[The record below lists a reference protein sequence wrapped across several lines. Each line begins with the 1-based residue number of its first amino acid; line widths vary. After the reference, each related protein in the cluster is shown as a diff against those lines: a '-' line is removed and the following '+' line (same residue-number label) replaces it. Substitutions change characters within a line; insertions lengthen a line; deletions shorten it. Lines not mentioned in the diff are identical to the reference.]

1 MEKRRFTPILI
12 LAALVALLAAFNPAR
27 AEGLQQEQE
36 PEPTA
41 EPESEPELEQESEQ
55 EVQAESEEV
64 VGGTICVNAFHD
76 ENANGVR
83 DDSEGYMA
91 GITIVVASESDVV
104 GQAISDGSDTP
115 TCFQGLPQGAFQV
128 AQQLPGRLE
137 MTTTGNA
144 LVATTDNHTTTVLF
158 GSRIRQDNAA
168 VQEPAAEAETETAEQ
183 TPVESVPEED
193 GLSPIALSGLAVILL
208 AVLLLGLLLF
218 FLLRR

>member
-1 MEKRRFTPILI
+1 
-12 LAALVALLAAFNPAR
+12 
-27 AEGLQQEQE
+27 
-36 PEPTA
+36 
-41 EPESEPELEQESEQ
+41 
-55 EVQAESEEV
+55 
-64 VGGTICVNAFHD
+64 
-76 ENANGVR
+76 
-83 DDSEGYMA
+83 MA
-91 GITIVVASESDVV
+91 GITIVVASESEVV

-158 GSRIRQDNAA
+158 GSRIRQDNAP
-168 VQEPAAEAETETAEQ
+168 VQEPAAEADVGTAEQ
-183 TPVESVPEED
+183 TPVETAPDEG
-193 GLSPIALSGLAVILL
+193 GLSPVALSGLAVILL